1 MWPDATVWIV
11 VKLDKLEQRVH
22 CDSSLKLFRKI
33 VTMVAFFTNF
43 HKLCINMKIGKKK
56 RWWVLIFEYVT
67 RMYVRYY
74 IAYAYSE
81 TNILWKCAK
90 VMRRLLQFMLQL
102 YSCNVLSQSI

>member
-1 MWPDATVWIV
+1 MGPDATEWIV

-56 RWWVLIFEYVT
+56 R
-67 RMYVRYY
+67 
-74 IAYAYSE
+74 
-81 TNILWKCAK
+81 
-90 VMRRLLQFMLQL
+90 
-102 YSCNVLSQSI
+102 